1 MTYATFD
8 TLAATRMLQDSGV
21 AALHAEA
28 IVKMTATA
36 VQEGVATK
44 GDIAKL
50 ESDIA
55 KLEGKIA
62 ELRAETKADFAE
74 LEKRLTNR
82 MYVGLAAAVA
92 ILGFLMKFL

>member
-1 MTYATFD
+1 
-8 TLAATRMLQDSGV
+8 MLQDSGV

-50 ESDIA
+50 ESNIAELRAETKADIA
-55 KLEGKIA
+55 KLEGNIT